1 MSIAFELAESFG
13 YNIFFFYTEFDIMEA
28 GAYGNLWQTSFSA
41 TTESIHRTKMILTS
55 KFYVKSLSFGS
66 SMNLHVM
73 SRILYQSLYL
83 DEARS
88 SK

>member
-1 MSIAFELAESFG
+1 
-13 YNIFFFYTEFDIMEA
+13 MEA